1 MSLNPR
7 TWFASLS
14 LARKLTAIGVVT
26 SATALV
32 LVCSAFVAYDITS
45 ARQRLVRD
53 TGMVAEV
60 LGRNSAAA
68 VTFGDTRAA
77 GDTLRGIA
85 LNEHIVSAA
94 IVSPAG
100 EVLARFER
108 TGRADGAASLDVAR
122 PAVTGGYGWHVFT
135 GDRLLV
141 VRPIVLE
148 NELLAAV
155 FIESD
160 LREISARAA
169 RLARI
174 VAAVFAAAVLVSLL
188 VASRLQRY
196 ISGPLLHLTG
206 ITRLVTTEGRYDVRA
221 EPAGGDEVGELIAG
235 FNRMLEEIHQRDLSL
250 LRNQEQLEATV
261 QERTGALVAARD
273 KAMAASRA
281 KSEFLANMSHEI
293 RTPMNG
299 IIGMTELALGMDLLP
314 ETRDCLDTVRVSA
327 ESLLG
332 ILNDIPDGDAGRC
345 RELGISAYLTE
356 PIRQDDLLVQIH
368 RALGSRSRE
377 AKAPAVET
385 ALAAAAPVP
394 AIRPANILLAED
406 NVVNQRV
413 AVGLLERR
421 GHRVT
426 VATTGVEAV
435 ELFKAGAY
443 DLVLMDV
450 QMPEMGGFEATA
462 LIREFERAAGS
473 YTRIVAM
480 TAHAMTGDRD
490 RCIAAGMDGYLPKPF
505 NQAVLFAIVEEGSSG
520 VNALPVSLNRS
531 ELTDRLGGDADLV
544 AEVLGLFLKDCPQRL
559 AAIKA
564 AVDEK
569 NPEAIRT
576 TAHSLKGAAGVI
588 SASALFEAA
597 QTLERVGA
605 EKRLEAAQAAWR
617 VLSAE
622 AATLLET
629 LRRMPQSPPASFNE
643 SELGR

>member
-1 MSLNPR
+1 M
-7 TWFASLS
+7 
-14 LARKLTAIGVVT
+14 VT

-45 ARQRLVRD
+45 SRQRLVRD

-332 ILNDIPDGDAGRC
+332 ILNDILDFSKIESRKLEIEAVPFALSDMVTDTVKPFAVRADQKGIELILNIAPEVPAGIVGDPVRLKQVLANLVGNAVKFTEYGHVLVEVREDARADGCSMLHFSVSDTGIGIPKEKHASIFAAFSQADGR
-345 RELGISAYLTE
+345 RPGDS
-356 PIRQDDLLVQIH
+356 
-368 RALGSRSRE
+368 
-377 AKAPAVET
+377 
-385 ALAAAAPVP
+385 AAPGW
-394 AIRPANILLAED
+394 A
-406 NVVNQRV
+406 
-413 AVGLLERR
+413 
-421 GHRVT
+421 
-426 VATTGVEAV
+426 
-435 ELFKAGAY
+435 
-443 DLVLMDV
+443 
-450 QMPEMGGFEATA
+450 
-462 LIREFERAAGS
+462 
-473 YTRIVAM
+473 
-480 TAHAMTGDRD
+480 
-490 RCIAAGMDGYLPKPF
+490 
-505 NQAVLFAIVEEGSSG
+505 
-520 VNALPVSLNRS
+520 
-531 ELTDRLGGDADLV
+531 
-544 AEVLGLFLKDCPQRL
+544 
-559 AAIKA
+559 
-564 AVDEK
+564 
-569 NPEAIRT
+569 
-576 TAHSLKGAAGVI
+576 
-588 SASALFEAA
+588 
-597 QTLERVGA
+597 
-605 EKRLEAAQAAWR
+605 
-617 VLSAE
+617 
-622 AATLLET
+622 
-629 LRRMPQSPPASFNE
+629 
-643 SELGR
+643 